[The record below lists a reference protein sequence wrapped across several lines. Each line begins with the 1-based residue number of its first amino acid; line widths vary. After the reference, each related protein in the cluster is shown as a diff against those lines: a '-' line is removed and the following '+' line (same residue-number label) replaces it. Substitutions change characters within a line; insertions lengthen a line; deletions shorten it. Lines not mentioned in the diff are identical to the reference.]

1 MLYKLVQQMEKGKE
15 MGMNKR
21 ELQEQIDNLREQIKI
36 YQDHLSFEQSK
47 SSGLKANLRDKK
59 RIIEENLKDTVEQ
72 QKLLDR
78 YSDRVDFLEDE
89 FKFLSDRLTQYQ
101 KELAEEYRQADAID
115 QQKIESKMQAIETV
129 KALMEM

>member
-1 MLYKLVQQMEKGKE
+1 

-21 ELQEQIDNLREQIKI
+21 ELQEQIDNLREQVKI

-59 RIIEENLKDTVEQ
+59 RIIEENLKDTIEQ
-72 QKLLDR
+72 QKLIDR
-78 YSDRVDFLEDE
+78 YSDRVDFLEDK

-101 KELAEEYRQADAID
+101 KELAEEYRQADTID
-115 QQKIESKMQAIETV
+115 QQKIESKIQTIETV

>member
-1 MLYKLVQQMEKGKE
+1 

-21 ELQEQIDNLREQIKI
+21 ELQEQIDSLREQVKI

-78 YSDRVDFLEDE
+78 YSDRVDFLEE
-89 FKFLSDRLTQYQ
+89 KFKFLSDRLTQYQ
-101 KELAEEYRQADAID
+101 KELAEEHRQADVID
-115 QQKIESKMQAIETV
+115 QQKIESKIQAIETV

>member
-1 MLYKLVQQMEKGKE
+1 MEKGKE

-21 ELQEQIDNLREQIKI
+21 ELQEQIDSLREQIKI
-36 YQDHLSFEQSK
+36 YQDHLSFEQNK

-72 QKLLDR
+72 QKLIDR
-78 YSDRVDFLEDE
+78 YSDRVDFLEDK

-115 QQKIESKMQAIETV
+115 QQKIESKIQAIETV
-129 KALMEM
+129 KALMDM

>member
-1 MLYKLVQQMEKGKE
+1 

-21 ELQEQIDNLREQIKI
+21 ELQEQIDNLREQVKI

-59 RIIEENLKDTVEQ
+59 RIIEENLKDVMEQ

-78 YSDRVDFLEDE
+78 YSDRVDFLEDK

-115 QQKIESKMQAIETV
+115 QQKIESKIQAIETV